1 MRKYE
6 KMCQHFPKLCKHF
19 SKNVKV
25 GLDFSNHLTESDV
38 KKAAFVD

>member
-6 KMCQHFPKLCKHF
+6 NMCQHFPKLYKHF

-25 GLDFSNHLTESDV
+25 GLDFSNHLTKSDV
-38 KKAAFVD
+38 KKAAVVD